1 MKSGS
6 GNTPGTSPR
15 TWAAFDF
22 DGTMTRSD
30 SLLPFLRQ
38 LLGTRRLVTV
48 LAMESPW
55 LAAYA
60 ASLLSNE
67 RAKER
72 LLRRA
77 LGGMRQE
84 RLQTEGQQFAL
95 KNIPALLRPAMGQR
109 LRQHLALG
117 HTCVLVTASLTVYTL
132 PWALN
137 AGFTHVLGS
146 ELEFDEYGITTGRL
160 QGGNCY
166 GATKEKRLRALL
178 GDFPLHY
185 AYGDSRGDREMLAM
199 AATSCIINASN
210 GYGNALP
217 DLTH

>member
-6 GNTPGTSPR
+6 GNAPDTAQK

-38 LLGTRRLVTV
+38 LLGTPRLMTA
-48 LAMESPW
+48 LAVESPW

-60 ASLLSNE
+60 ARLLTNE

-72 LLRRA
+72 LLRRT
-77 LGGMRQE
+77 LGGMPQE

-95 KNIPALLRPAMGQR
+95 KNIPALLRPAMWQR

-146 ELEFDEYGITTGRL
+146 KLEFDEHGVATGML

-166 GATKEKRLRALL
+166 GATKEKRLRELL
-178 GDFPLHY
+178 GNFPLHY

-199 AATSCIINASN
+199 AATSWMVNASN